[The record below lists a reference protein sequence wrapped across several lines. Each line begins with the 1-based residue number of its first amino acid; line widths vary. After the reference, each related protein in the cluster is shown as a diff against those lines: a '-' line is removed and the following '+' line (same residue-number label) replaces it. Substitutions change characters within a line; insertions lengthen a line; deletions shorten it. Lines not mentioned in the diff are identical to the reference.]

1 VRKNYYD
8 VLGVSPAATAAEIR
22 ARYLALMR
30 RNHPDVN
37 SSPMANRRAAE
48 LNEAF
53 RCLIDPESRR
63 WHDEQLAQRRAEAIS
78 MRSVSLSRQR
88 RGTALALRRKRPFY
102 RRYETQIAVIALV
115 IATSAAAWRIEDS
128 LLSRNTGIQFSQA
141 SPEDDGEARLA
152 VAAISEASA
161 RETQAMPVV
170 SQDVVAS
177 GVNAFKRVSARND
190 PAAVRAASVECH
202 DRVAGE
208 FVSWETLDFC
218 VAFDLA
224 AFMAHTGDGSP
235 SINTAYFVDR
245 HDRAAHLYVSRV
257 VSLEAIDRRLAFIRG
272 LVQPKPAKV
281 ERTPTQRVLHGIAK
295 RGRNLLE
302 LVFEDD
308 PEPGAPEP
316 AGRDF

>member
-1 VRKNYYD
+1 MRTNYYD
-8 VLGVSPAATAAEIR
+8 VLGVSPAATAAEIK

-53 RCLIDPESRR
+53 RCLTDPEMRR
-63 WHDEQLAQRRAEAIS
+63 RHDEQLARRRAEAIS
-78 MRSVSLSRQR
+78 VRSVALGRQR
-88 RGTALALRRKRPFY
+88 RGTSLALRRKRPFY

-115 IATSAAAWRIEDS
+115 VATSAAAWRIEQD
-128 LLSRNTGIQFSQA
+128 LLAQNRGNQFGQA

-170 SQDVVAS
+170 SQDAVAS
-177 GVNAFKRVSARND
+177 GVNAFRRISAGND

-202 DRVAGE
+202 DQVGGE
-208 FVSWETLDFC
+208 FASWENLDFC

-224 AFMAHTGDGSP
+224 AFLAYARDGTTSV
-235 SINTAYFVDR
+235 NTAYFVDR

-272 LVQPKPAKV
+272 LVEPKPAKV
-281 ERTPTQRVLHGIAK
+281 QRTPTQRVLHGIAK

-302 LVFEDD
+302 LVFDGD
-308 PEPGAPEP
+308 PESNDSQSAD
-316 AGRDF
+316 RDF